1 MTRIIGGR
9 AGGLRLESPRGDATR
24 PTSERVREAVFSTV
38 ESWSGSMH
46 GSRVLDL
53 FAGTGAIGLEAWSRG
68 ADAVMFVES
77 DRVAAELI
85 RKNAAHVGCEVADV
99 RWGKV
104 DRVLASSRATEFELV
119 YVDPPYPLSSDDVDQ
134 VLAALAHRGWLAV
147 DAMVIVERSAR
158 ARQPAWPTGLLPGRA
173 KKYGDT
179 RIWYGHADRPEE
191 SAPPDHAE
199 PPQE

>member
-9 AGGLRLESPRGDATR
+9 AGGLRLASPRGDTIR
-24 PTSERVREAVFSTV
+24 PTSDRVREAVFSAI
-38 ESWSGSMH
+38 ESWAGSLH
-46 GSRVLDL
+46 GLRVLDL

-68 ADAVMFVES
+68 AEAVTFVES

-99 RWGKV
+99 RLGKV
-104 DRVLASSRATEFELV
+104 DQLLASAPASGVDLV

-134 VLAALAHRGWLAV
+134 VLAALAGRGWLAA

-158 ARQPAWPTGLLPGRA
+158 SREPAWPPGLVPGRA

-179 RIWYGHADRPEE
+179 RIWYGHADQPEE
-191 SAPPDHAE
+191 AAPPDHAE
-199 PPQE
+199 PARE